1 MKIREISN
9 KLFYNKSNVKAII
22 TLIIRYSLNFN
33 SAGMRLYHKYRI
45 ARRMRNTS
53 LQPERVQV
61 AGCMYVCVYTDS
73 SFARERRAKP
83 SQSPYLLEMIRF
95 ESAVSHDN
103 RTHSSG
109 RLRAP

>member
-1 MKIREISN
+1 MHEVIASIGSRNEDTKIRRYECEIRRC
-9 KLFYNKSNVKAII
+9 KS
-22 TLIIRYSLNFN
+22 
-33 SAGMRLYHKYRI
+33 SAS
-45 ARRMRNTS
+45 AATD
-53 LQPERVQV
+53 VQV
-61 AGCMYVCVYTDS
+61 AVCAYTIDS

-83 SQSPYLLEMIRF
+83 SQSPYLPEMIRF